1 MVVDSFDAVC
11 NFLNMPLEEVATEFI
26 NFAQS
31 LEKTSTSVLK
41 IFEKHGK
48 IFVYGENRTQRFL
61 DQHFKKKTNK

>member
-1 MVVDSFDAVC
+1 
-11 NFLNMPLEEVATEFI
+11 MPLEEVATEFI